1 MGNKYFT
8 HFIAAAGDAGEGGE
22 WSGIVELTRPLA
34 RAKEER
40 ELSMALASSLEL
52 DEERI
57 YILDWSRLH

>member
-1 MGNKYFT
+1 MVSKYFT
-8 HFIAAAGDAGEGGE
+8 HFIAATGESGDGGE

-40 ELSMALASSLEL
+40 ELCMVLASSLDVE
-52 DEERI
+52 EERI